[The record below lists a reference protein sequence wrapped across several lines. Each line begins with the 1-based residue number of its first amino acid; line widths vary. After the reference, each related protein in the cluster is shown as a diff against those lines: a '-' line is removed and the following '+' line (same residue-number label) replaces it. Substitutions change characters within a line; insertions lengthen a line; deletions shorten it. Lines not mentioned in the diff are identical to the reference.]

1 MAMLHPVGQL
11 ELTGEQRTKLD
22 AIRVDPNR
30 RQQELLEKIA
40 TTSAK
45 LQKLSHEQILTT
57 QSFSEL

>member
-1 MAMLHPVGQL
+1 MAMLHPVGRL

-57 QSFSEL
+57 QSLSDL